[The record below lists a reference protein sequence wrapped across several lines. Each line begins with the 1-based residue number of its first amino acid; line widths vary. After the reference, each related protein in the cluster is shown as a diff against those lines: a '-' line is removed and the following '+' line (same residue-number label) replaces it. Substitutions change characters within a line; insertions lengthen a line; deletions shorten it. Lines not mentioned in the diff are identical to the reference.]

1 MLVRSLARIAMDVA
15 ELADK
20 PNERR
25 RKKASLSAKP
35 VANISV
41 TDAVEQFLS
50 AKRAAGYRASYVVSL
65 RQVLHQFA
73 EFDGC
78 RRGSVQESGRQVQQ
92 FVASRKWCP
101 SAQRGNIGRL
111 ASFFTYARKQGW
123 VSANPCDRMEM
134 PRVEAKCATVLTRE
148 QLTTAIRWTVRKEPR
163 YVAFLA
169 LAALCGVRPD
179 EICRLPWNAID
190 LAKRTLTVDASVSK
204 IHRRRKMPLPPK
216 AHALLVWAR
225 AHGSA
230 LPVTH
235 VSRRRFLRRLRE
247 VLGMKVWPQ
256 DVLRHTA
263 ATALLEKHQD
273 AGKVAHWLG
282 NSERILTRNYIG

>member
-1 MLVRSLARIAMDVA
+1 MKNATVQLNTR
-15 ELADK
+15 
-20 PNERR
+20 
-25 RKKASLSAKP
+25 AKP
-35 VANISV
+35 
-41 TDAVEQFLS
+41 E
-50 AKRAAGYRASYVVSL
+50 AALFV
-65 RQVLHQFA
+65 RQVA
-73 EFDGC
+73 
-78 RRGSVQESGRQVQQ
+78 
-92 FVASRKWCP
+92 
-101 SAQRGNIGRL
+101 
-111 ASFFTYARKQGW
+111 
-123 VSANPCDRMEM
+123 
-134 PRVEAKCATVLTRE
+134 
-148 QLTTAIRWTVRKEPR
+148 
-163 YVAFLA
+163 A
-169 LAALCGVRPD
+169 LAGVSQQD
-179 EICRLPWNAID
+179 I
-190 LAKRTLTVDASVSK
+190 V
-204 IHRRRKMPLPPK
+204 